1 MKLNR
6 ADKIKAKELSEK
18 HKIEIEL
25 IEKIISSPYEFI
37 QKTTRNLVFKDNL
50 TKEEFEKMKTNF
62 NIPSLCKLFASKYL
76 YDQIQ
81 KKKHKD

>member
-50 TKEEFEKMKTNF
+50 TK
-62 NIPSLCKLFASKYL
+62 
-76 YDQIQ
+76 
-81 KKKHKD
+81 